1 MKYYVFLA
9 FSALMLY
16 GCSSKNEQAPIAP
29 DKMQKIL
36 TDMHYAE
43 VYSMMVNDSTH
54 TARNKNND
62 SLVVYYKT
70 VLNHYHMTPETFVK
84 AVDWYR
90 YNPDILDSVYTHM
103 IPELSVLEN
112 KPFIKK

>member
-1 MKYYVFLA
+1 MKYYGLLA
-9 FSALMLY
+9 LFILMIY
-16 GCSSKNEQAPIAP
+16 GCSSKTEQAPIAP

-54 TARNKNND
+54 STRNKNND
-62 SLVVYYKT
+62 SLAVYYKMI
-70 VLNHYHMTPETFVK
+70 LNHYRMTPEAFVK

-90 YNPDILDSVYTHM
+90 YNPDLLDSVYTHM
-103 IPELSVLEN
+103 IPDLSALEN